1 MSDHF
6 SWVKGHGT
14 RNDFL
19 LLPDPDNRVHG
30 DLDPALVRALCDRR
44 GGLGADG
51 VLRVVRCDAYGDPDA
66 KAAAAAGA
74 VWFMDYRNADGS
86 LSEMC
91 GNGIRVFARYLA
103 HVGLV
108 QEGNP
113 VSIGTRDG
121 VKTATFCPDGAIR
134 VDMGDVRVL
143 ETVEVG
149 VGARRWSALR
159 VDVGNPHAVAM
170 VGSLDDAGPLRE
182 APEHDPADFPD
193 GVNVEF
199 VVRTGERSVGMRV
212 HERGSGRPSPAAREW
227 WPSRR
232 RWRRST
238 GSTVRWS
245 STSACRAATWLCGC
259 APTAEPTWWA
269 PRCWWRRGRGRFSD
283 RPGRP
288 RGRHRDDQHQGGRV
302 RTRRHGGVVR
312 RRRLSRSTSRPRLRR
327 AGAGSDY
334 RRRT

>member
-51 VLRVVRCDAYGDPDA
+51 VLRVVRCDAYDDPDA

-134 VDMGDVRVL
+134 IGMGDVRVL

-149 VGARRWSALR
+149 VGARRWSALK

-170 VGSLDDAGPLRE
+170 VDSLDDAGPLRE
-182 APEHDPADFPD
+182 SPEHDPADFPD

-199 VVRTGERSVGMRV
+199 VARTGERSVAMRV
-212 HERGSGRPSPAAREW
+212 HERGSGETESCGTGVVAVAAA
-227 WPSRR
+227 
-232 RWRRST
+232 
-238 GSTVRWS
+238 V
-245 STSACRAATWLCGC
+245 AALD
-259 APTAEPTWWA
+259 
-269 PRCWWRRGRGRFSD
+269 RLD
-283 RPGRP
+283 RPVDLDVRVP
-288 RGRHRDDQHQGGRV
+288 GGDL
-302 RTRRHGGVVR
+302 VVR
-312 RRRLSRSTSRPRLRR
+312 LR
-327 AGAGSDY
+327 ADGGADLVGPAVLVAQG
-334 RRRT
+334 TWPLQ